1 MTPIYLSTLFI
12 VHSFYGIEIEAVS
25 KPLSVS
31 ITGKIGGPLIPQRG
45 VLGTPLF
52 SPVPAQSAS
61 LFSPVPAQPA
71 SLFSPVPAQ
80 SAWSPWYSVPAEHAT
95 RIRPYNQRIPVYHS
109 SSSSSGGP
117 SCGKKRSP
125 PFSENGCIYECDGDI
140 LGSGTCATERSG
152 TCGSCFGRD
161 WSGGRCSG
169 EPRGCTSC
177 SRVCRNR
184 GNDDIKGNDI
194 KALLSKIESLD
205 DKIKKLNEFA
215 TEITEE

>member
-80 SAWSPWYSVPAEHAT
+80 SAWSPWYPVPAESAT
-95 RIRPYNQRIPVYHS
+95 RIRPYNQRIPVYQSFS
-109 SSSSSGGP
+109 SVPATKADPVFRPIRGSSSGSP

-161 WSGGRCSG
+161 WSGGRC
-169 EPRGCTSC
+169 R
-177 SRVCRNR
+177 
-184 GNDDIKGNDI
+184 
-194 KALLSKIESLD
+194 
-205 DKIKKLNEFA
+205 
-215 TEITEE
+215 

>member
-1 MTPIYLSTLFI
+1 MTPIYLTTLFI
-12 VHSFYGIEIEAVS
+12 VHSFYGIETEAVA

-31 ITGKIGGPLIPQRG
+31 ITGKIGSPIPQRG

-52 SPVPAQSAS
+52 SPVSAQS
-61 LFSPVPAQPA
+61 A

-109 SSSSSGGP
+109 SSFGSSSGSP

-161 WSGGRCSG
+161 WSGGRC
-169 EPRGCTSC
+169 R
-177 SRVCRNR
+177 
-184 GNDDIKGNDI
+184 
-194 KALLSKIESLD
+194 
-205 DKIKKLNEFA
+205 
-215 TEITEE
+215 

>member
-12 VHSFYGIEIEAVS
+12 VHSFYGIETEAVA

-31 ITGKIGGPLIPQRG
+31 ITGKIGSPLIPQRG

-80 SAWSPWYSVPAEHAT
+80 SASLFSPVPAQSAWSSWYSVPAEPAT
-95 RIRPYNQRIPVYHS
+95 QIRPYRQRIPVYHS
-109 SSSSSGGP
+109 SSLPIRGSSSGSP

-161 WSGGRCSG
+161 WSGGRC
-169 EPRGCTSC
+169 R
-177 SRVCRNR
+177 
-184 GNDDIKGNDI
+184 
-194 KALLSKIESLD
+194 
-205 DKIKKLNEFA
+205 
-215 TEITEE
+215 

>member
-80 SAWSPWYSVPAEHAT
+80 SAWSSWYPVHAETAT
-95 RIRPYNQRIPVYHS
+95 RIRPYPVHRPIRG
-109 SSSSSGGP
+109 SSSGSP

-161 WSGGRCSG
+161 WSGGRC
-169 EPRGCTSC
+169 R
-177 SRVCRNR
+177 
-184 GNDDIKGNDI
+184 
-194 KALLSKIESLD
+194 
-205 DKIKKLNEFA
+205 
-215 TEITEE
+215 